1 MKLPAIF
8 EQDIKSK
15 NIQLIPLLIIERDE
29 TWGDFSLNS
38 QSIFLSTHD
47 ISVQRTDED
56 SSGLPYLSEGQGSFD
71 GGMYFSPLLLDNP
84 VITEKIDVENRKY
97 TISKCTFKVSN
108 SVYNGSRFSDILTT
122 DSLIGRKINFAYKS
136 INSSFPVASQLL
148 DPDYDNT
155 WGDVYD
161 TYEYV
166 SPTFYFG
173 EIRDVKHTNESVSIV
188 AEDLS
193 STYLHQQLPKN
204 SLPNNSSV
212 KEQYRGAKIPMV
224 YGYMPRSPLVVGAS
238 KKLYA
243 DSRPI
248 TGFYKN
254 IVDTP
259 ERYAYPFNRGT
270 GEEFDFSD
278 FWEAVVS
285 GTDLFEL
292 FASMDTGGDFGAVFT
307 YIDDHYC
314 NVSDYIYY
322 RLADSTKPDS
332 QETYFNFSGYDEDN
346 IRQISYQND
355 DIYNT
360 TIAKFESNPLLSRN
374 VAQLMVVYKPG
385 KIALERRNHY
395 PPFDNDMDDA
405 DRISLGEGDN
415 DWGDEGGVDAN
426 DLPVGGDQLTEEEFE
441 RMTDNDFSSEYL
453 DAQND
458 LTLSN
463 WSEAQISERFNADQ
477 LYYNRWK
484 HSIFRFVIDTEPPIT
499 FLNRGGAS
507 LHEHYGGFNHWIA
520 FGHWVMREQH
530 NTYDFDSS
538 SIYTSAKHG
547 HDNSENAIKYRY
559 IINRNDVQES
569 LTHQVYRPN
578 EVIFDSWGEATYLG
592 DIIRFS
598 DFHNSGTYGEYN
610 PERIQWGEH
619 EQLAKSPLEFFGAET
634 VDETGDNYFG
644 SSYTNPYAKF
654 TNRSSDGRY
663 IIELGVYGVQ
673 ASGYLLNPANNLTGN
688 YGNFS
693 NPEGEISYNFTYRA
707 SMRGWL
713 PETTCMSVCDTKMD
727 FKDMYG
733 SVIGRKDANSNI
745 ISHPA
750 DIIADIFVNELG
762 YSENMLDQESLEESK
777 QQHSHQDW
785 HFSFTQR
792 DEINS
797 KELIEDIAKST
808 FMFPRIGFDGTLKFP
823 QIKRKYTQDD
833 LDKSILIEEL
843 DVIKYSYGLTKR
855 QELRTGT
862 ELKYNYDHKTENYF
876 GDVDSK
882 NYQGISII
890 NQTLVSEEHLNQ
902 DGLDNIEDNIKEFES
917 KYMRSDDFST
927 ASPDNSLYIK
937 TMRDFEHMS
946 TQHYRNR
953 HLTIKIQL
961 PLKYLNIEV
970 GDYVRFD
977 KLLDGVKAY
986 GIDYTSLASNN
997 NQYIY
1002 PLFLCTS
1009 IKKSI
1014 EYIELDCLQL
1024 HHLWFMDE
1032 DSEFWQPDE
1041 VWMAFEGEGEIE
1053 DDPSGGVEDE
1063 QEYSDDVLGTCA
1075 IPDIPATGQ
1084 VGGVFENLTELECM
1098 ELDQGGFWTAY
1109 EEGEEPEEEPE
1120 EYLEEEEP
1128 NHLTL
1133 PSQGYAEFSYG
1144 TFNLNQFSG
1153 FPYVLL
1159 STGAEYLVITTND
1172 HAFGGST
1179 SGIWRLF
1186 SNARFKVQQ
1195 PDSDDFVSVGNN
1207 YAEILPFS
1215 LTDLTTDENVGQIIL
1230 EIVHYNTIDGF
1241 MYVYT
1246 LRNTSSVGQT
1256 VQVAWVLTIQE
1267 TDDRYENM
1275 GTIIAAP
1282 FDDISNPGSQFYIT
1296 NYSEYNIRYE
1306 SPHDLNITTLGTP
1319 FSVSNDSPNFND
1331 LVSISKSNK
1340 DKVNNPLDAIIL
1352 VNQLLD
1358 ND

>member
-29 TWGDFSLNS
+29 TWGDFSYSS

-47 ISVQRTDED
+47 ININRVDGVPGASD
-56 SSGLPYLSEGQGSFD
+56 SYSD
-71 GGMYFSPLLLDNP
+71 GMYFSPLLLDNP

-122 DSLIGRKINFAYKS
+122 DSLIGKKINFAYKS
-136 INSSFPVASQLL
+136 INSSFPVASQYF
-148 DPDYDNT
+148 DATGNNT

-204 SLPNNSSV
+204 SLPNNSSI

-224 YGYMPRSPLVVGAS
+224 YGYMPRSPLVVGTS

-248 TGFYKN
+248 QGFHRN
-254 IVDTP
+254 TSNNPD
-259 ERYAYPFNRGT
+259 RYAYPFNKAG
-270 GEEFDFSD
+270 DNS
-278 FWEAVVS
+278 
-285 GTDLFEL
+285 
-292 FASMDTGGDFGAVFT
+292 GDFGAVFT
-307 YIDDHYC
+307 YIDDHCC
-314 NVSDYIYY
+314 NVADNISY
-322 RLADSTKPDS
+322 RLADSTNPAS
-332 QETYFNFSGYDEDN
+332 QETYFNFSGYDEDD
-346 IRQISYQND
+346 IKQISYQQD
-355 DIYNT
+355 DVHDT
-360 TIAKFESNPLLSRN
+360 TIAKFEANPLLSRN
-374 VAQLMVVYKPG
+374 VAQLMVVYKPS
-385 KIALERRNHY
+385 KISLERRNENV
-395 PPFDNDMDDA
+395 PFTNDMDEG
-405 DRISLGEGDN
+405 DRITLGDGDN
-415 DWGDEGGVDAN
+415 DWADSENLDSN
-426 DLPVGGDQLTEEEFE
+426 DLPMGGDQLTEEEFE
-441 RMTDNDFSSEYL
+441 RMTDNDFSAEYI

-463 WSEAQISERFNADQ
+463 WSEAQINHADYWLQ

-484 HSIFRFVIDTEPPIT
+484 HSMFRFVIDTEPPIT

-507 LHEHYGGFNHWIA
+507 TAGGYGLFNHWIA
-520 FGHWVMREQH
+520 FGHWVMPEQH
-530 NTYDFDSS
+530 NTYDFPTSS
-538 SIYTSAKHG
+538 FYTTAKFGTYDASAETLG
-547 HDNSENAIKYRY
+547 YRY
-559 IINRNDVQES
+559 ILDRNGDQEEMF
-569 LTHQVYRPN
+569 HNVYQLN
-578 EVIFDSWGEATYLG
+578 QEITDSWGAATYLG
-592 DIIRFS
+592 DIVRFS
-598 DFHNSGTYGEYN
+598 DYHDSGTYGEYN
-610 PERIQWGEH
+610 PRRIQWSNYEF
-619 EQLAKSPLEFFGAET
+619 QAKSPLEFFGLECE
-634 VDETGDNYFG
+634 DETGTFPEAFPY
-644 SSYTNPYAKF
+644 SYTNPYAKF

-663 IIELGVYGVQ
+663 IIELGVFGVRHNSDLLFDGSDYYSNFN
-673 ASGYLLNPANNLTGN
+673 AVPSG
-688 YGNFS
+688 
-693 NPEGEISYNFTYRA
+693 ISYNFTYRA
-707 SMRGWL
+707 NMRGWL

-862 ELKYNYDHKTENYF
+862 ELKYNYDHKNDNYF
-876 GDVDSK
+876 GDLDSK
-882 NYQGISII
+882 NHQGISII

-917 KYMRSDDFST
+917 KYMRSDDDSYEMN
-927 ASPDNSLYIK
+927 PDNSYYVK

-946 TQHYRNR
+946 THHYRNR
-953 HLTIKIQL
+953 HLTIKLQL
-961 PLKYLNIEV
+961 PLRYLNIEV
-970 GDYVRFD
+970 GNYVRFD

-1014 EYIELDCLQL
+1014 EYVELECLQL

-1032 DSEFWQPDE
+1032 SYPDE
-1041 VWMAFEGEGEIE
+1041 IWLEEEEEEIE
-1053 DDPSGGVEDE
+1053 EDPSGGIEDE
-1063 QEYSDDVLGTCA
+1063 EV
-1075 IPDIPATGQ
+1075 
-1084 VGGVFENLTELECM
+1084 
-1098 ELDQGGFWTAY
+1098 
-1109 EEGEEPEEEPE
+1109 EEPEEEYSWDVYGTCVIPE
-1120 EYLEEEEP
+1120 VPSIGQSGGIAYNIPEYFCMTLGDGAIFTP
-1128 NHLTL
+1128 NPPETEVIIP
-1133 PSQGYAEFSYG
+1133 PSGGEADYGYE
-1144 TFNLNQFSG
+1144 TFNLQ
-1153 FPYVLL
+1153 YLQEQ
-1159 STGAEYLVITTND
+1159 EYLFYPYEIVSQDGVDGEVIRMYNQD
-1172 HAFGGST
+1172 HEQPFKGFDK
-1179 SGIWRLF
+1179 LF
-1186 SNARFKVQQ
+1186 SPSNFFFQDESGEWTKVWNQAGYGNLHRFYPIYQFDMIETTAASHNYILLEIAHRKSY
-1195 PDSDDFVSVGNN
+1195 DSAFRYYQLKNTADIG
-1207 YAEILPFS
+1207 
-1215 LTDLTTDENVGQIIL
+1215 ENVHL
-1230 EIVHYNTIDGF
+1230 EWSF
-1241 MYVYT
+1241 FT
-1246 LRNTSSVGQT
+1246 LGDEDALDFASP
-1256 VQVAWVLTIQE
+1256 
-1267 TDDRYENM
+1267 YEDPLFP
-1275 GTIIAAP
+1275 GDT
-1282 FDDISNPGSQFYIT
+1282 FLISNRSDKTLKYV
-1296 NYSEYNIRYE
+1296 
-1306 SPHDLNITTLGTP
+1306 SPH
-1319 FSVSNDSPNFND
+1319 S
-1331 LVSISKSNK
+1331 
-1340 DKVNNPLDAIIL
+1340 LDIE
-1352 VNQLLD
+1352 
-1358 ND
+1358 